1 MPYRILLALTLTA
14 YLALPL
20 ARIYAAGNPLAEHPN
35 TEHPAGAN
43 AATAEHPAGGA
54 TTAAPEHPAGEHA
67 AGEHEA
73 EPLMPP
79 PTASST
85 IMSALWVIAIFLIV
99 LAILYPTAWK
109 NIMAGLKAREQRI
122 RGDIAAAESA
132 RAKAEATLKDYNN
145 QLATA
150 EQRVR
155 EMLAAATADAER
167 MAAQIRARGEAEAND
182 VKDRATKEIEAA
194 KKQAL
199 TEIYDQTA
207 TLATSVAEK
216 ILRRSLNADD
226 QRDLVTRSLEQVS
239 NIKNN

>member
-1 MPYRILLALTLTA
+1 MPYRILLAVALAA

-20 ARIYAAGNPLAEHPN
+20 ARVHAAGNPLAEQP
-35 TEHPAGAN
+35 TKEHP
-43 AATAEHPAGGA
+43 
-54 TTAAPEHPAGEHA
+54 TTPEHPAGTTVATPAHA
-67 AGEHEA
+67 DHPAGAEHEP
-73 EPLMPP
+73 EPLMPD

-85 IMSALWVIAIFLIV
+85 VISALWVIVIFLIV

-122 RGDIAAAESA
+122 RSDIAAAEDA
-132 RAKAEATLKDYNN
+132 RAKAEANLKEYNK

-155 EMLAAATADAER
+155 EMITAATADAEK
-167 MAAQIRARGEAEAND
+167 MAAQIRARGEQEAND

>member
-1 MPYRILLALTLTA
+1 MPYRILLALTLAA

-20 ARIYAAGNPLAEHPN
+20 ARVHAAGNPLAEHP
-35 TEHPAGAN
+35 TTEHPTTPEHPAGAT
-43 AATAEHPAGGA
+43 AAPTHGEHPAGA
-54 TTAAPEHPAGEHA
+54 
-67 AGEHEA
+67 EHEP
-73 EPLMPP
+73 EPLMPD

-85 IMSALWVIAIFLIV
+85 VISALWVVVIFLIV

-122 RGDIAAAESA
+122 RGDIAAAEDA
-132 RAKAEATLKDYNN
+132 RAKAEANLKEYNN

-155 EMLAAATADAER
+155 EMIAAATADGEK
-167 MAAQIRARGEAEAND
+167 MAAQIRARGEQEAND